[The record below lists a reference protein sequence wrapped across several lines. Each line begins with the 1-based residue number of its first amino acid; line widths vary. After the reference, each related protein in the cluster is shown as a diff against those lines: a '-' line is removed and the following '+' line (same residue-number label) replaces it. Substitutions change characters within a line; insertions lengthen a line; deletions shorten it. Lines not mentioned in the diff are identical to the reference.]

1 MKKTLCLCALFF
13 LWTLGQEIQA
23 QEGFPPQER
32 LPWAGGAPSTELFK
46 LLQELNREY
55 GPDTVTLISWLL
67 DSAVRSGSVLTSSA
81 KVNGDELH
89 QEKKFLVFQVDTGII
104 FNTRKMDQNG
114 RLTTLWEKILA
125 RTFARLE
132 TLQVPADGVLIR
144 LLYHSKSF
152 PETESLA
159 EQVDEPGAVE
169 EAKFYFLNEQMRA
182 FLSKELSP
190 QGLLTR
196 SQVLVNGSPV
206 TFILPD
212 GAQHTG
218 IIASGHAAEPS

>member
-1 MKKTLCLCALFF
+1 MKKTLCCCVLLF
-13 LWTLGQEIQA
+13 LLTLGREIHA
-23 QEGFPPQER
+23 QEG
-32 LPWAGGAPSTELFK
+32 LPWPGGSPSTELFK
-46 LLQELNREY
+46 LLQDLNRDY
-55 GPDTVTLISWLL
+55 GPDTVTLVSWLL

-81 KVNGDELH
+81 KVDGDEIY

-104 FNTRKMDQNG
+104 FNTEKMDQNG
-114 RLTTLWEKILA
+114 RLTALWEKILA

-132 TLQVPADGVLIR
+132 TLKVPADGVTIR

-159 EQVDEPGAVE
+159 EQIDEPGPVE
-169 EAKFYFLNEQMRA
+169 EAKFYFLTDQMRA

-190 QGLLTR
+190 QALLTR

-206 TFILPD
+206 TLILPD
-212 GAQHTG
+212 EGQLTSVVVPHRPAG
-218 IIASGHAAEPS
+218 LS